1 MTNKLDNYAQQI
13 QLELCF
19 KVNIAFQLTTPPVYQ
34 TLEANVTSLDQMS
47 GATLPMRPKVA
58 LLKMRQLAIS
68 HRMNSQIQETTP
80 HKVAAVHSQFNLEF
94 PSETISSMRFQDRKR
109 MHQK

>member
-1 MTNKLDNYAQQI
+1 
-13 QLELCF
+13 
-19 KVNIAFQLTTPPVYQ
+19 
-34 TLEANVTSLDQMS
+34 MS

-80 HKVAAVHSQFNLEF
+80 LKVAAVHSQFNLEF
-94 PSETISSMRFQDRKR
+94 PLETISSMRFQDRKR